1 MAERRPAAKGGPV
14 DDRTRV
20 AIVGA
25 GPAGLATAH
34 ALRRRDIAYRAFER
48 GPAVADAWR
57 NLYDSLTLHT
67 GRHLSALPGAPFPRG
82 TPLFPSRADLVEYLQ
97 RYHDRFDLGVETG
110 VTVRSACRS
119 NGGWSLDTSA
129 GKIEAAVLVVATGI
143 LAQPVVPRF
152 EGQECFAGRIRHA
165 VEYRRPDGHAGRRVL
180 VVGCGNTAGDIATE
194 LAEAGATVTV
204 AVRTG
209 ANVVPLTLLGIPI
222 QYVASVLRNLPDAG
236 KKAVTSA
243 IERVVRARRGPP
255 VLPRPPYGPL
265 ESIPMIGFH
274 LVDAV
279 REGRVRIAPGVASL
293 EAGGARFSDGSS
305 GDFDEV
311 ILATGYRPAIDF
323 LGDAIRVSDTRHARR
338 TDRVTSADQPG
349 LFFVGH
355 NYDAA
360 GGLRNIAR
368 DAPLAADRIARLE

>member
-1 MAERRPAAKGGPV
+1 MAESRSAGAGAGRTPV
-14 DDRTRV
+14 AV
-20 AIVGA
+20 VGA
-25 GPAGLATAH
+25 GPAGLATAR
-34 ALRRRDIAYRAFER
+34 ALQRRGIAYRAFER

-67 GRHLSALPGAPFPRG
+67 GRHLSALPDAPFPRG
-82 TPLFPSRADLVEYLQ
+82 TPLFPSRADLVDYLQ

-110 VTVRSACRS
+110 VTIHRASRS
-119 NGGWSLDTSA
+119 NGGWTLDTSA
-129 GKIEAAVLVVATGI
+129 GEVEASALVVATGI

-152 EGQECFAGRIRHA
+152 DGQERFGGRIHHA
-165 VEYRRPDGHAGRRVL
+165 VEYRRPEGHEGRRVL

-194 LAEAGATVTV
+194 LAEAGAIVTV

-209 ANVVPLTLLGIPI
+209 ANVVPLTLLGVPI
-222 QYVASVLRNLPDAG
+222 QYVAYVLRNLPAVGRKAIAAG
-236 KKAVTSA
+236 
-243 IERVVRARRGPP
+243 IGRVVRARRGPP
-255 VLPRPPYGPL
+255 VLPQPPYGPL

-274 LVDAV
+274 LADAI
-279 REGRVRIAPGVASL
+279 REGKVRLAPGVASL

-305 GDFDEV
+305 GAFDEI
-311 ILATGYRPAIDF
+311 ILATGYRPAVDF
-323 LGDAIRVSDTRHARR
+323 LGDAIRLSGTGHALRS
-338 TDRVTSADQPG
+338 DRVTSADQPG

-368 DAPLAADRIARLE
+368 DAPLAADRIARLG